1 MKIKKSFIRLS
12 AISLIALM
20 VITMLSPVSA
30 GAKQTTVVK
39 PTKVAPVAKKVS
51 VKEGDV
57 FELKAKMT
65 PSFAEDDY
73 LVWSIKKGKGVIV
86 FKDNDRTGDDA
97 DFIAKK
103 KGSAKVV
110 VKIKGTKKKAVFLVT
125 VNDKSGIVTTKEGKI
140 KAADTLNQTE
150 EIGDEFD
157 LEVKKIGDVSAS
169 DLKWSVENTSI
180 AKLSP
185 DSGTGFEAEFIA
197 LKEGTTKITCTYT
210 VTNQKVVY
218 TVKVVPYEEDEDD
231 DEEDDDYDDDYDDED
246 ED

>member
-1 MKIKKSFIRLS
+1 MKIKKILIHLS

-20 VITMLSPVSA
+20 VLTILSPASA
-30 GAKQTTVVK
+30 GAKQSTVVK

-51 VKEGDV
+51 VKEGDK

-65 PSFAEDDY
+65 PSFAEGDY
-73 LVWSIKKGKGVIV
+73 LVWSIKKGKDIIA

-125 VNDKSGIVTTKEGKI
+125 VNDKAGTITTGGKI
-140 KAADTLNQTE
+140 KAADSLNQTE
-150 EIGDEFD
+150 EIGCEFD
-157 LEVKKIGDVSAS
+157 LEVKKTGDVSAS
-169 DLKWSVENTSI
+169 DLEWSIENTSI

-218 TVKVVPYEEDEDD
+218 TVKVVPYEDDEDD
-231 DEEDDDYDDDYDDED
+231 DDDDYDDED
-246 ED
+246 NDNDDDND